1 MTLKVLQF
9 SVCALGHIVCDQRM
23 YIGVSER
30 TGRKGEWK
38 EEEGKKKKREF
49 HFLRDHAMLML
60 IFKGPGE

>member
-1 MTLKVLQF
+1 
-9 SVCALGHIVCDQRM
+9 M

-60 IFKGPGE
+60 IFKGPRE